1 MQGWKVCKA
10 VWRVLG
16 YVLSVKSSKKER
28 YFHENKHDE
37 RHKYDD
43 KLNQDN
49 DKQDEMSYILRTH
62 VVKNGNPIC
71 EHGMDTIRENKDTW
85 KYVENYNHE
94 YDETN
99 TQKGIYF
106 EEQE

>member
-1 MQGWKVCKA
+1 
-10 VWRVLG
+10 
-16 YVLSVKSSKKER
+16 
-28 YFHENKHDE
+28 
-37 RHKYDD
+37 
-43 KLNQDN
+43 
-49 DKQDEMSYILRTH
+49 